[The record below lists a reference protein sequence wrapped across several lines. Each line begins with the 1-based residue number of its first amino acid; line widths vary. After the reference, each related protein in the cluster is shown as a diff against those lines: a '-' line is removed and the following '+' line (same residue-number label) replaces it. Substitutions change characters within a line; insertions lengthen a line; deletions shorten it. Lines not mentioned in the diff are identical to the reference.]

1 MVREMTKK
9 HLAAINR
16 GRKAAGLK
24 PIRMK
29 KKTKEKTT
37 FTKFNNRI
45 QALKKLREKYGT
57 NIPKS
62 EMKKFNKLHPRIK
75 PTKKELASSKKAHDS
90 I

>member
-29 KKTKEKTT
+29 KKTKEKS
-37 FTKFNNRI
+37 NSN
-45 QALKKLREKYGT
+45 KKPL
-57 NIPKS
+57 NIFP
-62 EMKKFNKLHPRIK
+62 L
-75 PTKKELASSKKAHDS
+75 LS
-90 I
+90 IYSCWV